1 MKVVSKIIPIN
12 TCNNCNDVLSY
23 KVNEPKRALSKF
35 EYILKNCERELRE
48 RERREMRGC
57 EPNKDGGDERR

>member
-1 MKVVSKIIPIN
+1 MSKIIPIS

-35 EYILKNCERELRE
+35 EYLLQKELRRG
-48 RERREMRGC
+48 REEVK
-57 EPNKDGGDERR
+57 KDVADKNDGDERRERKGDE